1 MHLIVEFRS
10 LKLMNAS
17 SAPVQAQVKRLQAFI
32 SEHCYA
38 RSNKTLAALGKLYS
52 GGGALTESIDQS
64 GGEGTA
70 AFAARSIIICCGA

>member
-1 MHLIVEFRS
+1 MHLLVKFGS

-38 RSNKTLAALGKLYS
+38 CSNKTLAALGKLYS

-64 GGEGTA
+64 DGEGTA
-70 AFAARSIIICCGA
+70 AFLPRAISICCGA